1 MKGAMKTPAKT
12 PSKGMA
18 SANRKIPAELSEK
31 TRNEIEEI
39 AQTAFKVLGSS
50 GNTRIDFLIDDKTN
64 KVYINE
70 INSIPGSLAFY
81 LWDAKGVDFANML
94 DEMINTGIKDYKK
107 RISKTHSFE
116 TNILAGFASNGGVK
130 GMKGTKGKLR

>member
-1 MKGAMKTPAKT
+1 
-12 PSKGMA
+12 MA
-18 SANRKIPAELSEK
+18 SANRKLPANISK
-31 TRNEIEEI
+31 EIKEEVQDI
-39 AQTAFKVLGSS
+39 AVKAFKALGSS
-50 GNTRIDFLIDDKTN
+50 GNARIDFLIDQKDK

-81 LWDAKGVDFANML
+81 LWEAKDIDFTKVL
-94 DEMINTGIKDYKK
+94 DEMIQTGIKDYKK

-116 TNILAGFASNGGVK
+116 TNILAGFASNGGLK